1 MPGPGPGRVG
11 RKSVTGRAPAQ
22 AGGGTG
28 LARPRQPGG
37 EKPLAAALPEP
48 DEALPDDLIA
58 VGRVVDAY
66 GTRGWV
72 KVEPYN
78 APQESVL
85 RACRRWWL
93 PDGRRIAVQSARQ
106 HGAVLAC
113 KPANCAD
120 RDQALALKGLEIRA
134 SRADFP
140 SAGEGEVYWVDL
152 VGCRVLNLEGVE
164 LGTVESVVDH
174 GAHPILVLAAD
185 GGEQRMIPFVEAYV
199 DEVDLAGRRIVADWQ
214 PDY

>member
-1 MPGPGPGRVG
+1 M
-11 RKSVTGRAPAQ
+11 
-22 AGGGTG
+22 
-28 LARPRQPGG
+28 
-37 EKPLAAALPEP
+37 PEP
-48 DEALPDDLIA
+48 AEVLPDDLIA

-78 APQESVL
+78 SPQESVL
-85 RACRRWWL
+85 HACRRWWL
-93 PDGRRIAVQSARQ
+93 PDGRSVVVQSARQ

-120 RDQALALKGLEIRA
+120 RDQALAFKGLEIRA

-140 SAGEGEVYWVDL
+140 SAGADEFYWVDL
-152 VGCRVLNLEGVE
+152 VGCQVVNREGVD
-164 LGTVESVVDH
+164 LGRVESVVDH
-174 GAHPILVLAAD
+174 GAHPILVLAAE
-185 GGEQRMIPFVEAYV
+185 GGEQRMIPFVDAFV
-199 DEVDLAGRRIVADWQ
+199 DDVDLAGRRIVADWQ

>member
-1 MPGPGPGRVG
+1 MPEPG
-11 RKSVTGRAPAQ
+11 TGRTSRRAVGPRSPSEATGGKGFAWGRAAARAAQ
-22 AGGGTG
+22 AGGEI
-28 LARPRQPGG
+28 A
-37 EKPLAAALPEP
+37 EVA
-48 DEALPDDLIA
+48 EAPPDDLVA

-85 RACRRWWL
+85 RNCRRWWL
-93 PDGRRIAVQSARQ
+93 PDGRCVAVQSARQ

-113 KPANCAD
+113 KPVVAAD
-120 RDQALALKGLEIRA
+120 RDQALALKGLELRV

-140 SAGEGEVYWVDL
+140 SAAADEFYWVDL
-152 VGCRVLNLEGVE
+152 VGCAVVNLQAVDLGRVEE
-164 LGTVESVVDH
+164 VVDH
-174 GAHPILVLAAD
+174 GAHPILVLSAE
-185 GGEQRMIPFVEAYV
+185 GGGQRMIPFVDAYV
-199 DEVDLAGRRIVADWQ
+199 REVDLAGRRIVVDWQ